1 MDDFAHLIND
11 QFKQLKEAVRKRG
24 RVNILIAGKTG
35 VGKSTLINAIFQG
48 DFATTGQGKPI
59 TKHTRQIKKSGIPL
73 RIFDTRGL
81 ELDRLGKSLE
91 ELENLILKLRRSR
104 DGNKHIHCAW
114 FCLSEDSR
122 RVEDGELALLKTL
135 ARHVPV
141 LILITKARADGGFEA
156 KVRQLMPEASNV
168 LRVRAI
174 GERYDDGH
182 TLPAMNLPEVV
193 EWTMRAIPEK
203 QRNAFAAAQKVAL
216 DLKRERAHLIVA
228 SAATAAVA
236 VGAAPIPFADAYLL
250 IPIQATMLASITSV
264 FGLQVN
270 IGFQATL
277 FTAILGAV
285 GGTLLGRSVVQNL
298 LLLIPGAG
306 VILRGMLSGATA
318 AVFTTA
324 LGEAHIT
331 ALSCF
336 ISANPGRVPTGQEI
350 ATGLKAEMARTNPF
364 GRKKSKETNVE
375 PAELKLKKA
384 PRDAANVI
392 RPRVGRFSSG
402 RSHRDLRLAS

>member
-1 MDDFAHLIND
+1 MDDFASLIND
-11 QFKQLKEAVRKRG
+11 QFKQLKEAIRKRG

-59 TKHTRQIKKSGIPL
+59 TRHTRQIKKNGVPL

-81 ELDRLGKSLE
+81 ELGRVGKSLE
-91 ELENLILKLRRSR
+91 ELEHLILKLGRSK
-104 DGNKHIHCAW
+104 DPNKHIHCAW

-122 RVEDGELALLKTL
+122 RVEEGELMLLKTL
-135 ARHVPV
+135 AKFVPV
-141 LILITKARADGGFEA
+141 LVLITKARADGGFEA
-156 KVRQLMPEASNV
+156 KVRQLMPEAGNV

-174 GERYDDGH
+174 PERYDDGH
-182 TLPAMNLPEVV
+182 TLPALNLPQVV

-228 SAATAAVA
+228 SAATAAA
-236 VGAAPIPFADAYLL
+236 AIGAAPMPFADAYLL
-250 IPIQATMLASITSV
+250 VPIQATMLASITSV
-264 FGLQVN
+264 FGLPVSPA
-270 IGFQATL
+270 FQATL
-277 FTAILGAV
+277 FSATMGAV

-306 VILRGMLSGATA
+306 VILRGMIAGATA

-336 ISANPGRVPTGQEI
+336 MQAHPGKVPTGEEI
-350 ATGLKAEMARTNPF
+350 AAGLRDEMSRKNPF
-364 GRKKSKETNVE
+364 AKKGRHT
-375 PAELKLKKA
+375 PAAARPEIKIEHA
-384 PRDAANVI
+384 PRDADNVI
-392 RPRVGRFSSG
+392 RPRVGRFTAG
-402 RSHRDLRLAS
+402 RSFRELRLAS

>member
-1 MDDFAHLIND
+1 MDDFASLLND
-11 QFKQLKEAVRKRG
+11 QFRQLKEAVRKRG

-48 DFATTGQGKPI
+48 DFAKTGQGKPI

-81 ELDRLGKSLE
+81 ELDGVGKSVE
-91 ELENLILKLRRSR
+91 ELEHLVGKLRRSKDR
-104 DGNKHIHCAW
+104 NKHIHCAW

-122 RVEDGELALLKTL
+122 RVEDGELLMLKML

-141 LILITKARADGGFEA
+141 LVLITKARADGGFEA
-156 KVRQLMPEASNV
+156 RVRQLMPEAGNV

-174 GERYDDGH
+174 PERYDDGH
-182 TLPAMNLPEVV
+182 TLPAMNLPAVV

-228 SAATAAVA
+228 SAATAAA
-236 VGAAPIPFADAYLL
+236 AIGAAPMPFADAYLL
-250 IPIQATMLASITSV
+250 IPVQATMLASITSV
-264 FGLQVN
+264 FGLPVGP
-270 IGFQATL
+270 GFQATL
-277 FTAILGAV
+277 FSAIMGAV
-285 GGTLLGRSVVQNL
+285 GGTLLGRSLVQNL

-306 VILRGMLSGATA
+306 VILRGLISGATA

-336 ISANPGRVPTGQEI
+336 MKANPDKVPTGQEI
-350 ATGLKAEMARTNPF
+350 AASVKEEMAKTNPF
-364 GRKKSKETNVE
+364 NRKKRTAPVTP
-375 PAELKLKKA
+375 PADPKNHTS
-384 PRDAANVI
+384 RDPGGVR
-392 RPRVGRFSSG
+392 RPRARRFSS
-402 RSHRDLRLAS
+402 RRTFRDLRPVS